1 MNKQAV
7 LHIPCSNYSFA
18 KSENEVVLRIRT
30 ARDDNIK
37 KISVVYGCKY
47 EFTEKQSVKEVEKR
61 YSDKLFDFYETEI
74 LLDNVRFVYI
84 FYIESDDGNF
94 YFSED
99 GFTAEYNYSLGF
111 YNFFQ
116 IPYINK
122 ADVHEVVPWMREAV
136 FYQIFVDRFRRG
148 DFKKDNRYI
157 NLSWGE
163 APKQDSFAGGDLK
176 GIIEKLDYIKGLNAN
191 AIYLTP
197 VFKSKS
203 NHKYDISDYFAIDE
217 HFGSESD
224 FRTLVNS
231 AHEKGMRIVLDA
243 VFNHASEDLKQFQDV
258 IKHGK
263 SSEYYDWFII
273 DGDKIDR
280 ENVNYEV
287 FAHCSYM
294 PKFNTSNPA
303 VRDFLLSVACF
314 WTKEYNIDGWRL
326 DVSDEISHDFWRSF
340 RKAVREINPE
350 CVIIGENWH
359 DAYPFLMGDQYDGIM
374 NYSFTKA
381 CLDYFAF
388 NAFDSAD
395 FNRHAER
402 KHHRQIRKSAG
413 ENRLFKVG
421 IALVREHEEILK
433 PWLFCLNHWFVPP
446 FRFAHGKFSSL
457 PSPDKPST
465 YAHICRFGQEALRGF
480 PPRQACPRP

>member
-1 MNKQAV
+1 M
-7 LHIPCSNYSFA
+7 
-18 KSENEVVLRIRT
+18 
-30 ARDDNIK
+30 
-37 KISVVYGCKY
+37 
-47 EFTEKQSVKEVEKR
+47 
-61 YSDKLFDFYETEI
+61 
-74 LLDNVRFVYI
+74 RFVYI

-157 NLSWGE
+157 NLSCGE

-176 GIIEKLDYIKGLNAN
+176 GITEKLDYIRGLNAN

-231 AHEKGMRIVLDA
+231 AHKKGMRVVPDA

-287 FAHCSYM
+287 FAHC
-294 PKFNTSNPA
+294 
-303 VRDFLLSVACF
+303 
-314 WTKEYNIDGWRL
+314 
-326 DVSDEISHDFWRSF
+326 
-340 RKAVREINPE
+340 
-350 CVIIGENWH
+350 
-359 DAYPFLMGDQYDGIM
+359 
-374 NYSFTKA
+374 
-381 CLDYFAF
+381 
-388 NAFDSAD
+388 
-395 FNRHAER
+395 
-402 KHHRQIRKSAG
+402 
-413 ENRLFKVG
+413 
-421 IALVREHEEILK
+421 
-433 PWLFCLNHWFVPP
+433 
-446 FRFAHGKFSSL
+446 
-457 PSPDKPST
+457 
-465 YAHICRFGQEALRGF
+465 
-480 PPRQACPRP
+480 